1 MVGWFGFRFGS
12 IIEIGPA
19 VLLGAAKRCLLG
31 PAIPDVL
38 APSLRHPAPTAMG
51 TAFTAAVSAVLTS
64 VWGVSHS
71 QEWLNPNAV
80 RKELQPLQRNDLI
93 ADVAARQP
101 HDPASNLVFRQ
112 AVDKDVDALV
122 ALEAHA
128 RPMFRVGESGIRL
141 RLRTF
146 PEGVLVLEADKA
158 VVAAIFAIRV
168 EEGAEAMV
176 YSTIERSHTSSGNT
190 IQLIHIIANP
200 THRHL
205 MDRFHKF
212 ITQTFWQIE
221 GISSIFAITHT
232 VGFDDSV
239 DGSDYQEYVS
249 SGMDRNIFFHRS
261 HGALVEGIVDGFCL
275 EDKQNSGRGVAIRYR
290 GTTHSAAAS
299 NSDGGTLRMGD
310 EGFQHA
316 SGSAH
321 SESTWLEAVKVWMHS
336 VCPHIS
342 FEGSKGW
349 LELGFDSV
357 TIMQLHDR
365 IESETASLPISFLWE
380 HNTPAKVANA
390 LTTMLSETQPDQRVD
405 SEECQNT
412 ADRGIGIVGIA
423 CRLPGRGADCE
434 DADALWEVL
443 STPCENE
450 DLTELRSPEMFDAAA
465 FGISP
470 KEARAIDPKQR

>member
-1 MVGWFGFRFGS
+1 M
-12 IIEIGPA
+12 
-19 VLLGAAKRCLLG
+19 
-31 PAIPDVL
+31 
-38 APSLRHPAPTAMG
+38 
-51 TAFTAAVSAVLTS
+51 LTS

-275 EDKQNSGRGVAIRYR
+275 EDSEDEKEEESDEEECVYNYYLCRFCFKNNDEKEVDCKYCGRKWCVWTYQARTEKDAMKQA
-290 GTTHSAAAS
+290 
-299 NSDGGTLRMGD
+299 M
-310 EGFQHA
+310 E
-316 SGSAH
+316 
-321 SESTWLEAVKVWMHS
+321 
-336 VCPHIS
+336 
-342 FEGSKGW
+342 
-349 LELGFDSV
+349 
-357 TIMQLHDR
+357 
-365 IESETASLPISFLWE
+365 
-380 HNTPAKVANA
+380 
-390 LTTMLSETQPDQRVD
+390 D
-405 SEECQNT
+405 SE
-412 ADRGIGIVGIA
+412 D
-423 CRLPGRGADCE
+423 
-434 DADALWEVL
+434 
-443 STPCENE
+443 ENE
-450 DLTELRSPEMFDAAA
+450 
-465 FGISP
+465 
-470 KEARAIDPKQR
+470 